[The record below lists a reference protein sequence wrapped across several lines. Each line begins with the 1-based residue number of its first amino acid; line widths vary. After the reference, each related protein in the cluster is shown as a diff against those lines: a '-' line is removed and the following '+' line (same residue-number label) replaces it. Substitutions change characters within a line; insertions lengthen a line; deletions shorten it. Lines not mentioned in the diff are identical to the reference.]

1 MVRGDASIA
10 GPCETDSRPSRPG
23 DERASRPL
31 SRKARP
37 RRRLTHLAVG
47 LDVGVRAR
55 VEELDDLV
63 DVSVRC
69 RGLKRR
75 QAAKGVVVV
84 DAHCEACEV
93 AR

>member
-1 MVRGDASIA
+1 MIRGDASIA
-10 GPCETDSRPSRPG
+10 GPDETGSRSSRPG
-23 DERASRPL
+23 DERASRPR
-31 SRKARP
+31 SRKAR